1 MIYLA
6 GFCDEEQRP
15 YTTIVSKLKPYQTHI
30 LLGLIILVGLFFR
43 LYRLTTAPPGLNGDE
58 LFNAIDAAQIR
69 WGNLPVYFE
78 GNNGREAFLFYLI
91 ALAQQLFGDTIF
103 AMRLPSVLLGLACIP
118 LAFSI
123 GRNGFNRRVG
133 LIAAGLTAVSLWP
146 LMESRWALRAVSLTC
161 LTALTVF
168 LLQRAWRNGRWRD
181 WLLAGVVHGL
191 TLYTYIP
198 SRVFPAVILGWFGWL
213 FWFQRNRFRQQWRK
227 MAATVLV
234 TLIIF
239 VPYGRYIWQNPDK
252 VNQRIDGL
260 NVALEDALNE
270 GEWGKLA
277 DSVGGVLRMF
287 TVHGDKEWRYHLSG
301 QPVFD
306 PVTGLFFYA
315 GVLVCL
321 WFAFFKRLEIR
332 DWRLKPELFNLQP
345 PISNQPTYAL
355 LLLWMGA
362 MLAPNLIL
370 SANSSFLRAAGAIVP
385 IYLITAVG
393 FDTVVQFITQHWP
406 RLKPVVPLV
415 LAIGLGLIFLRSW
428 QDYFMVWNTNAEVRH
443 VYQAEL
449 AEVGRFLETSPPPA
463 GSRIFVA
470 RQYAHDLAPRTFA
483 YHNKHTVDWFNP
495 DHSFVWTNK
504 ADARYFFS
512 QAEPIP
518 VEIAQKIG
526 LDTAVTT
533 IPYDDGETAAL
544 QYKLNAGQL
553 EWQPQHT
560 AVINFSNA
568 PQLIGYDLPNEIFR
582 GDTVTLLTHWQIP
595 VDVPDLPNQLT
606 FVRAE
611 LLDSNGNLWASDSN
625 LLGYPQEHW
634 QSGDRIVQQLALLI
648 PEGMPPGSAY
658 LRFFIHDSAGTSYPL
673 QSDDPNLFGPH
684 LVRSRPLS
692 NFTPTVDMLI
702 FDGTIALQSSTFSS
716 LIAPGLPVNISLH
729 WVALQ
734 APDQDYKVE
743 LQLIQPGADAPFLRQ
758 QFAIW
763 PGVYPSSQWQANEQ
777 VSSFHSLNIPLD
789 LPTEIDPEL
798 HLNLLTPDGRSLPIT
813 QGSNK
818 LADMTLDLR
827 PHLFEMPEISQ
838 PLPAQFGEHIQL
850 LGYDLDRSQ
859 AEAGGQI
866 GLTLYWQAMETP
878 SQNYT
883 VFNQL
888 IGSDGQIWGQFDS
901 PPVGAAWLTATWLP
915 GEIVIDARTIPIH
928 AEAAA
933 GEYTLAIGLYT
944 PGDGVRLPVLV
955 DGRSQPNDQLNLTT
969 ITLSND

>member
-15 YTTIVSKLKPYQTHI
+15 YTTIVSKFKPYQTHI

-91 ALAQQLFGDTIF
+91 ALSQQLFGDTIF
-103 AMRLPSVLLGLACIP
+103 AMRLPAVLLGLACVP
-118 LAFSI
+118 LAYGI

-168 LLQRAWRNGRWRD
+168 LMQRAWRNGRWRD
-181 WLLAGVVHGL
+181 WLFAGVVHGL

-213 FWFQRNRFRQQWRK
+213 FWFQRDRFRQQWRK
-227 MAATVLV
+227 MAASVLV
-234 TLIIF
+234 TLIVF
-239 VPYGRYIWQNPDK
+239 LPYGRYIWQNPDK

-270 GEWGKLA
+270 GEWGKLGE
-277 DSVGGVLRMF
+277 SVGGVLRMF
-287 TVHGDKEWRYHLSG
+287 TIHGDKEWRYHLSG

-315 GVLVCL
+315 GILVSL
-321 WFAFFKRLEIR
+321 WFAFAKRRLEIR
-332 DWRLKPELFNLQP
+332 DWRLTAS
-345 PISNQPTYAL
+345 ISNQPAYAV
-355 LLLWMGA
+355 LLLWLGA

-393 FDTVVQFITQHWP
+393 FDTVFQSIARRWP
-406 RLKPVVPLV
+406 HLISIVPQLAAVGVV
-415 LAIGLGLIFLRSW
+415 LIFARSW
-428 QDYFMVWNTNAEVRH
+428 RDYFVVWNNNDEVRH

-449 AEVGRFLETSPPPA
+449 AQVGHFLEDHLPPEN
-463 GSRIFVA
+463 GRIFIA

-483 YHNKHTVDWFNP
+483 YHNQRIVDWFNP
-495 DHSFVWTNK
+495 DHSFVWPNEG
-504 ADARYFFS
+504 DAWYFFS

-518 VEIAQKIG
+518 AEIAQEIE
-526 LDTAVTT
+526 LETAVTP

-544 QYKLNAGQL
+544 QYKLDAGQL
-553 EWQPQHT
+553 AWQPQHT
-560 AVINFSNA
+560 AVLNFSNA
-568 PQLIGYDLPNEIFR
+568 PQLIGYDLPNELFR

-595 VDVPDLPNQLT
+595 ADVPDLPNQLT

-634 QSGDRIVQQLALLI
+634 QKGDRIVQQLALPI

-658 LRFFIHDSAGTSYPL
+658 LRFFIHDSAGANYPL
-673 QSDDPNLFGPH
+673 QGDDINSFGPH
-684 LVRSRPLS
+684 LVRSRPLKE
-692 NFTPTVDMLI
+692 FTPTADMLI

-734 APDQDYKVE
+734 APAQDYKVE
-743 LQLIQPGADAPFLRQ
+743 LQLIQPGADAPFLSQ

-763 PGVYPSSQWQANEQ
+763 PGVYPPSQWQTNEQ

-789 LPTEIDPEL
+789 MPTETNPEL
-798 HLNLLTPDGRSLPIT
+798 RLNLLTPDGRFLPIT

-818 LADMTLDLR
+818 LADMSLDLR

-838 PLPAQFGEHIQL
+838 PLAAQFGEHMQL

-859 AEAGGQI
+859 AEAGGEI

-888 IGSDGQIWGQFDS
+888 IGADGQIWGQFDS

-915 GEIVIDARTIPIH
+915 GEIVIDARTIPIY
-928 AEAAA
+928 AEAGA

-944 PGDGVRLPVLV
+944 PGDGVRLPVV
-955 DGRSQPNDQLNLTT
+955 MNGRSQPNDQLNLTT
-969 ITLSND
+969 ITLSNN

>member
-1 MIYLA
+1 
-6 GFCDEEQRP
+6 
-15 YTTIVSKLKPYQTHI
+15 VSKLKSNQTYL

-91 ALAQQLFGDTIF
+91 ALARQLFGDTIF
-103 AMRLPSVLLGLACIP
+103 AMRLPSVLLGLACVP
-118 LAFSI
+118 LAYGI
-123 GRNGFNRRVG
+123 GRNGFNRRIG

-168 LLQRAWRNGRWRD
+168 LLQRAWHNGRWRD
-181 WLLAGVVHGL
+181 WLLGGIVHGL

-213 FWFQRNRFRQQWRK
+213 FWFQRDRFRQQWRK
-227 MAATVLV
+227 MALSVLV
-234 TLIIF
+234 ALIVF
-239 VPYGRYIWQNPDK
+239 APYGRYIWQNPDK
-252 VNQRIDGL
+252 VNQRVGGL

-270 GEWGKLA
+270 GEWDKLA

-321 WFAFFKRLEIR
+321 WFAFKKRLGIR
-332 DWRLKPELFNLQP
+332 DWRLEIEDANRQS

-355 LLLWMGA
+355 LLLWLGA

-370 SANSSFLRAAGAIVP
+370 SANSSFLRAAGGIVP

-393 FDTVVQFITQHWP
+393 FDKIASAIVHQWP
-406 RLKPVVPLV
+406 RNKSVFPL
-415 LAIGLGLIFLRSW
+415 LAAVGLALIFWRSW
-428 QDYFMVWNTNAEVRH
+428 HDYFTVWNTNAEVRH
-443 VYQAEL
+443 IYQAEI
-449 AEVGRFLETSPPPA
+449 AQVGHFLENNPPPENA
-463 GSRIFVA
+463 RVFIA

-483 YHNKHTVDWFNP
+483 YHNERLVDWFNP
-495 DHSFVWTNK
+495 DHSFVWSNE
-504 ADARYFFS
+504 DAAWYFFS

-518 VEIAQKIG
+518 AAIATRIG
-526 LDTAVTT
+526 LETAVTP
-533 IPYDDGETAAL
+533 IPYYDGQTAAL
-544 QYKLNAGQL
+544 QYKLDAGQL

-560 AVINFSNA
+560 AVLSFKTA
-568 PQLIGYDLPNEIFR
+568 PQLIGYDLPDELFR
-582 GDTVTLLTHWQIP
+582 GDTLSLLTHWQIP
-595 VDVPDLPNQLT
+595 ANVPDLPNQLT

-634 QSGDRIVQQLALLI
+634 QPGDRIVQQLKLPI

-658 LRFFIHDSAGTSYPL
+658 LRFFIHDSAGTNYPL
-673 QSDDPNLFGPH
+673 QSDAPNLFGPH
-684 LVRSRPLS
+684 LVRSRPLN
-692 NFTPTVDMLI
+692 NFTPTANMLV

-716 LIAPGLPVNISLH
+716 LIAPGLPLNISLH

-734 APDQDYKVE
+734 APAQDYKVE
-743 LQLIQPGADAPFLRQ
+743 LQLIQPGADEPFLRQ
-758 QFAIW
+758 QFGIW
-763 PGVYPSSQWQANEQ
+763 PDVYPPSQWQANEQ

-789 LPTEIDPEL
+789 IPPEQNPEL
-798 HLNLLTPDGRSLPIT
+798 RLNLLRPDGRSLLIT

-827 PHLFEMPEISQ
+827 PHLFEMPEIGQ
-838 PLPAQFGEHIQL
+838 PFAAQFGEQIQL
-850 LGYDLDRSQ
+850 LGYDLDTSQ
-859 AEAGGQI
+859 AQAGGEI
-866 GLTLYWQAMETP
+866 GLTLYWQAIETP
-878 SQNYT
+878 TENYT

-888 IGSDGQIWGQFDS
+888 VGGDGQIWGQFDS
-901 PPVGAAWLTATWLP
+901 PPVGDAWLTATWLP
-915 GEIVIDARTIPIH
+915 GEIVVDARTIPIH
-928 AEAAA
+928 ADAAA
-933 GEYTLAIGLYT
+933 GEYSLAIGLYT
-944 PGDGVRLPVLV
+944 PGDGGRLPVVV
-955 DGRSQPNDQLNLTT
+955 DGRSQPNDQLNLTS
-969 ITLSND
+969 ITLINN